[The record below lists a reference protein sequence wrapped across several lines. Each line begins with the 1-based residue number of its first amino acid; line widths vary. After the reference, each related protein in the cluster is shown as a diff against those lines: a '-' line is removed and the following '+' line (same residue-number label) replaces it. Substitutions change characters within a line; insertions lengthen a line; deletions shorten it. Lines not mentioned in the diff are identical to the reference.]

1 MVVTTEATGV
11 SRSVWVEP
19 AGGAGRGGRWVPFGR
34 SKAAIVWTQATGKG
48 RDRRDKK
55 KELWGNGVA
64 GERAALGTPHHSSSS
79 MTGAGPKGEP
89 WESQG
94 EVLLKCVVGKG

>member
-48 RDRRDKK
+48 REEIEGIKK
-55 KELWGNGVA
+55 RNC
-64 GERAALGTPHHSSSS
+64 GEMVSLGRGQP
-79 MTGAGPKGEP
+79 
-89 WESQG
+89 
-94 EVLLKCVVGKG
+94 